1 MDGLL
6 DQIGTL
12 LTGIFALAEGG
23 FDGVN
28 QVLGL
33 IIAAIAAIL
42 MASWGRLFPT
52 ALAAAF
58 IHVVIN
64 VVRPVLDGGA
74 FVLPDILT
82 LGFWMALFALF
93 LGSAIVI
100 ALLFFLKSLI
110 FGRRHA
116 HAHCSERG
124 CGRRDRA
131 APHLLAPGRVKAAA
145 DDQGRSGQ
153 RRPRGRNR

>member
-64 VVRPVLDGGA
+64 VVRPVLDGSA
-74 FVLPDILT
+74 FVLPDILS
-82 LGFWMALFALF
+82 LDFWLALFALF
-93 LGSAIVI
+93 LGYAIVI
-100 ALLFFLKSLI
+100 ALFFFLKSLI

-116 HAHCSERG
+116 HAH
-124 CGRRDRA
+124 
-131 APHLLAPGRVKAAA
+131 
-145 DDQGRSGQ
+145 
-153 RRPRGRNR
+153 